1 MECEGCRM
9 PDCGSCKACVLYTEY
24 RDKIRD
30 PVTCLNLVC
39 QNPINLYMT
48 RVDAFEN
55 EKDERV
61 RKAIKS
67 GRHEDGCCPLKVIN
81 GVVYDFR
88 CYFCKNLPR
97 VGSANRSE
105 LYRHYSVYH
114 YANELKAE
122 FGHAKGKCHHCKAQV
137 KGGMFVSHMGQ
148 VHNEVEKYLP
158 DIAKIPQ
165 SVQGKGGKSRL
176 RRANIVH
183 YKKRNVDWIF
193 PEAPEGWDP
202 RGEVREITPPQPE
215 PARVV
220 IDGFEIV
227 NEVDEDVEPLFVTRD
242 DPLVMPDYDGKSGEC
257 CLCRSAFAD
266 IVDAVLHIH
275 ARHGIL
281 GGSQHIMLDA
291 DRSGEFVINCSKMKK
306 IVEIVRYLVFQ
317 AIA

>member
-1 MECEGCRM
+1 M
-9 PDCGSCKACVLYTEY
+9 
-24 RDKIRD
+24 
-30 PVTCLNLVC
+30 
-39 QNPINLYMT
+39 
-48 RVDAFEN
+48 
-55 EKDERV
+55 
-61 RKAIKS
+61 
-67 GRHEDGCCPLKVIN
+67 
-81 GVVYDFR
+81 
-88 CYFCKNLPR
+88 
-97 VGSANRSE
+97 
-105 LYRHYSVYH
+105 
-114 YANELKAE
+114 
-122 FGHAKGKCHHCKAQV
+122 
-137 KGGMFVSHMGQ
+137 
-148 VHNEVEKYLP
+148 EKYLP
-158 DIAKIPQ
+158 DITRIPV
-165 SVQGKGGKSRL
+165 SVHGNGV
-176 RRANIVH
+176 NIVH
-183 YKKRNVDWIF
+183 YKKRDEDWVF
-193 PEAPEGWDP
+193 SEAPEDWDP

-257 CLCRSAFAD
+257 CLCRSTFAD